1 MGTLP
6 HSVRVDYHEL
16 SQDLDSMLLKQGEP
30 FGGTSIYAQYRVFK
44 LAKSSGVKV
53 VLDGQGG
60 DELLAGYS
68 GYPGY
73 RLLSLIETKGWLE
86 AHRYAKRWAKLPGR
100 SYWLAWLYLG
110 RIKLPDSLYEIARK
124 LLGRSFR
131 PRWLNVNYLS
141 EHGVDFKE
149 RRPKLLQDNKGRR
162 VKEQL
167 ASSLKQRGLPALLR
181 HADRNSMA
189 WSIESRVP
197 FLTLPLA
204 EFVFSLPEHFL
215 ISEEGITKHI
225 FRESM
230 RGIVPDEILD
240 RKDKIGFATP
250 ESQWLMSMTDV
261 IEDWINSA
269 PEIDFINKAEIKKQF
284 KKVKNEQR
292 PLDGRVWRWVNYLRW
307 YQLVIANIK

>member
-1 MGTLP
+1 
-6 HSVRVDYHEL
+6 
-16 SQDLDSMLLKQGEP
+16 
-30 FGGTSIYAQYRVFK
+30 
-44 LAKSSGVKV
+44 
-53 VLDGQGG
+53 
-60 DELLAGYS
+60 
-68 GYPGY
+68 
-73 RLLSLIETKGWLE
+73 
-86 AHRYAKRWAKLPGR
+86 
-100 SYWLAWLYLG
+100 
-110 RIKLPDSLYEIARK
+110 
-124 LLGRSFR
+124 
-131 PRWLNVNYLS
+131 
-141 EHGVDFKE
+141 
-149 RRPKLLQDNKGRR
+149 
-162 VKEQL
+162 
-167 ASSLKQRGLPALLR
+167 
-181 HADRNSMA
+181 MA

-284 KKVKNEQR
+284 KKVKNKQR